1 MAGAGPPALGVVMT
15 SRRYRVQVG
24 ERTLEVEVREE
35 QGQTL
40 VLVDGVEMPAG
51 LSAPDAA
58 GLRRLTLGQGSRDVL
73 AVPGS
78 DHCLVGLE
86 GVALDV
92 RVEDE
97 RAARLARFGGGAA
110 RGSGHATVAAPMPG
124 LVVRVNVAPGD
135 TVQEGQSLV
144 VLQAM
149 KMENELASP
158 RGATVKAVRVEPGQ
172 AVEQGQV
179 LVELE

>member
-1 MAGAGPPALGVVMT
+1 M
-15 SRRYRVQVG
+15 
-24 ERTLEVEVREE
+24 REE
-35 QGQTL
+35 DGRT
-40 VLVDGVEMPAG
+40 VVVVDGVTISAE

-58 GLRRLTLGQGSRDVL
+58 GLRRLTLGQHSRDVL
-73 AVPGS
+73 ALPGI

-86 GVALDV
+86 GIALDV

-97 RAARLARFGGGAA
+97 RAARLASFGGGAA
-110 RGSGHATVAAPMPG
+110 RGAGHQTIAAPMPG
-124 LVVRVNVAPGD
+124 LVVRVNAEPGQA
-135 TVQEGQSLV
+135 VQEGQSLV

-149 KMENELASP
+149 KMENELGSP
-158 RGATVKAVRVEPGQ
+158 RAATVKAVHVAPGQ